1 MAREIEG
8 AAIVGDFP
16 PMVGIKDRKG
26 MFVKGK
32 VVAIGSTTNRNP
44 VVTLALIDLDGSTSI
59 SKSKGVYEEVEVK
72 VGDAVQVIGSLT
84 DLKDKLPKLVVG
96 DVVTITYKEDK
107 PSKKGNPKKIFT
119 VSVDDEAN

>member
-16 PMVGIKDRKG
+16 PMVGIRNKG
-26 MFVKGK
+26 NFVKGT
-32 VVAIGSTTNRNP
+32 VLALGTTSNKNP

-59 SKSKGVYEEVEVK
+59 SKSKGVYEEVEVA

-84 DLKDKLPKLVVG
+84 DLRDKLPKLTVG
-96 DVVTITYKEDK
+96 DVVTITYDSDK
-107 PSKKGNPKKIFT
+107 PSKKGNPKKIFKI
-119 VSVDDEAN
+119 VVED

>member
-16 PMVGIKDRKG
+16 PMVGIKDVKG
-26 MFVKGK
+26 SFVKGK
-32 VVAIGSTTNRNP
+32 VLAIGNTTNNNP
-44 VVTLALIDLDGSTSI
+44 TVTLSLIDLNGSTSI

-84 DLKDKLPKLVVG
+84 DLKDKLPKLTVG
-96 DVVTITYKEDK
+96 DIVTITYTSDA

-119 VSVDDEAN
+119 MIVED